1 MKTFLDLQ
9 ATELALEVEL
19 VLVPVGQP
27 QITVN
32 IGQHN
37 MTTQLTH
44 AITIAKRIDLTEAF
58 AIDIALLEKN
68 YNDPNETAVIIQSL
82 SIDDFE
88 IVPVWTHLAQYV
100 NDHDYVDPTNYLGFV
115 GVWQLEIDCAFYQ
128 WQHRVTN
135 QGWLLT
141 PQ

>member
-9 ATELALEVEL
+9 ATELALDVEL

-27 QITVN
+27 KITVN
-32 IGQHN
+32 IGHN
-37 MTTQLTH
+37 TLTTQLTDT
-44 AITIAKRIDLTEAF
+44 ITITKRIDLTKTF
-58 AIDIALLEKN
+58 AIGIALLEKN
-68 YNDPNETAVIIQSL
+68 YNDVNETAVIIQSL
-82 SIDDFE
+82 KIDNFE
-88 IVPVWTHLAQYV
+88 IVPVWTHLARYV

-115 GVWQLEIDCAFYQ
+115 GVWRLEIDCAFYQ

-141 PQ
+141 P